1 MSARSAGRRQGTGR
15 GRERASA
22 PPQRKGLL
30 SGMSA
35 PPMDSMPKMRTSFTR
50 GLAGTWSS
58 PVIVGSLLAWLI
70 AEWLVVVALGYPGPF
85 ALLAYVSAPT
95 PLSTFTDLS
104 ISIGILGVRQG
115 LLFVFGAAA
124 VHAIWFS
131 LLLGLA
137 IEVIES
143 GRATR
148 WGAIRGLRGFPVVF
162 ALHVIGVAVVFATD
176 IVAAL
181 GGLGLALMIR
191 TAGLVVATWVFAFAP
206 VIAVTEHHRLME
218 CLGRSIRA
226 ARMPGSGNLPF
237 AAIYV
242 VPVYATLLA
251 PGLPGALLDVNPSY
265 PAWIYVVLMNLL
277 HAAMMGAFALRY
289 LAVAEEVPDARVR
302 TSGSR
307 QRPAGTASKG
317 RP

>member
-1 MSARSAGRRQGTGR
+1 
-15 GRERASA
+15 
-22 PPQRKGLL
+22 
-30 SGMSA
+30 MSA
-35 PPMDSMPKMRTSFTR
+35 PPMDSMPRMRTSFTR

-58 PVIVGSLLAWLI
+58 PLVVGSLLAWLI

-95 PLSTFTDLS
+95 PMSTFTDLS
-104 ISIGILGVRQG
+104 VSIGILGVRQG

-131 LLLGLA
+131 LLVGLA
-137 IEVIES
+137 IETIES
-143 GRATR
+143 GDATR
-148 WGAIRGLRGFPVVF
+148 WGAIRGIRAFPVVF

-176 IVAAL
+176 ILAAL
-181 GGLGLALMIR
+181 GGLGLALLIR

-206 VIAVTEHHRLME
+206 VIAVTEHHRLMA
-218 CLGRSIRA
+218 CIGRSIRA

-251 PGLPGALLDVNPSY
+251 PGLPGALLDVNPPY
-265 PAWIYVVLMNLL
+265 AAWIYVVLMNLL
-277 HAAMMGAFALRY
+277 HAAMLGAFALRY
-289 LAVAEEVPDARVR
+289 LAVADEVPDAPVR
-302 TSGSR
+302 ATPSR
-307 QRPAGTASKG
+307 ERPGGRASKG

>member
-1 MSARSAGRRQGTGR
+1 
-15 GRERASA
+15 
-22 PPQRKGLL
+22 
-30 SGMSA
+30 MSA
-35 PPMDSMPKMRTSFTR
+35 PPMDSMPRMRTSFTR

-58 PVIVGSLLAWLI
+58 PVVVGSLLAWLI

-85 ALLAYVSAPT
+85 ALLAYVSALT
-95 PLSTFTDLS
+95 PMSTFTDLS
-104 ISIGILGVRQG
+104 VSIGILGVRQG

-131 LLLGLA
+131 LLVGLA
-137 IEVIES
+137 IETIES
-143 GRATR
+143 GGATR
-148 WGAIRGLRGFPVVF
+148 WGAIRGLRAFPVVF

-176 IVAAL
+176 VLAAL

-206 VIAVTEHHRLME
+206 VIAVTEHHRLMA
-218 CLGRSIRA
+218 CIGRSIRA

-251 PGLPGALLDVNPSY
+251 RGLPGALLDVNPPY
-265 PAWIYVVLMNLL
+265 TAWTYVVLMNLL
-277 HAAMMGAFALRY
+277 HTAILGAFALRY
-289 LAVAEEVPDARVR
+289 LAVADEVPEAPVPG
-302 TSGSR
+302 TTPSR
-307 QRPAGTASKG
+307 ERPGGRASKG